1 VGLLITFRSRLI
13 VGITPIVTGG
23 GTDPDGE
30 VLSNEEDE
38 MLTTNE
44 DELLLTINEI

>member
-1 VGLLITFRSRLI
+1 VGLLIGNI
-13 VGITPIVTGG
+13 IAAGVCKGANVTPSPPG
-23 GTDPDGE
+23 DGE

-44 DELLLTINEI
+44 DEVLLTINEI

>member
-1 VGLLITFRSRLI
+1 MPGIGIGISQMFRKVSN
-13 VGITPIVTGG
+13 VTPSPPG
-23 GTDPDGE
+23 DGE